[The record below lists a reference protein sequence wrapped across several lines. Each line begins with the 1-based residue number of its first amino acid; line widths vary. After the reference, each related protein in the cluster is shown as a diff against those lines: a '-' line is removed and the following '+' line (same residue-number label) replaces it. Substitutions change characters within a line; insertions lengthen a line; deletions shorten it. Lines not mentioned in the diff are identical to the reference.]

1 MASIPQIKGA
11 LLEEAILF
19 LLEKV
24 GYSIIEFNPSLPP
37 EETGLNGGHSGLEVR
52 GRGTW
57 HQIDALA
64 SFDYSPAFMYPLR
77 LMVEAKCYQ
86 ERRPVGVEVAR
97 NAVGVLK
104 DISEN
109 YFTLPS
115 RRGNDVQV
123 PRYNYHSAI
132 FSTSGFTS
140 GAVEYSL
147 AHQVFLIQYQNV
159 PIIQPLIDA
168 IMTFDDHCVTKLGK
182 KSMAEIRKLYRQALR
197 ERVYQADSPQY
208 ITEEGLNLIE
218 GSLVQAANRIRGSYF
233 GMLQG
238 RWPLHLLTA
247 SPLPAVAFESDQIR
261 CRLTGYETGEWK
273 FTPLNFGHNDDGW
286 FELQFNLPETI
297 ANLVSENWGDRE
309 AVASI
314 KQRHFSY
321 IDLSGQI
328 SGIRRNVR
336 LEMDRG
342 WINEYLERIRRTKP
356 RYQADR

>member
-1 MASIPQIKGA
+1 MASIPQIRGA

-24 GYSIIEFNPSLPP
+24 GYSVIEFNPALIPD
-37 EETGLNGGHSGLEVR
+37 ETGLNGGHSGLEVR

-64 SFDYSPAFMYPLR
+64 LLDYSPAFMYPLR

-86 ERRPVGVEVAR
+86 AHRSVGVEVAR

-109 YFTLPS
+109 YFTVPS
-115 RRGNDVQV
+115 MRGSSLQVQ
-123 PRYNYHSAI
+123 RYNYHSAI

-140 GAVEYSL
+140 GAVEYSI
-147 AHQVFLIQYQNV
+147 AHQVFLIQYENV

-168 IMTFDDHCVTKLGK
+168 IMTFDDYCVTKVGK
-182 KSMAEIRKLYRQALR
+182 LSMAEIRKLYREALR
-197 ERVYQADSPQY
+197 DRAYQTDTLQF
-208 ITEEGLNLIE
+208 ITREGLNLIE
-218 GSLVQAANRIRGSYF
+218 SSLVQSANRIQGSYF

-238 RWPLHLLTA
+238 RWPMHLLTEL
-247 SPLPAVAFESDQIR
+247 PLPASAFETDTVR

-273 FTPLNFGHNDDGW
+273 FTPLDSHRNENGW
-286 FELQFNLPETI
+286 FELQFNLPKAI
-297 ANLVSENWGDRE
+297 VSLLAENWGDRE
-309 AVASI
+309 AVANI
-314 KQRHFSY
+314 KQEHFSY

-328 SGIRRNVR
+328 GGIRRNVR
-336 LEMDRG
+336 LEMDHD
-342 WINEYLERIRRTKP
+342 WINGYLERIRR
-356 RYQADR
+356 A